1 MTETGL
7 DAESGSLRDR
17 FIAGM
22 GAAACTVNIV
32 TTDGA
37 AGRAGVTVSAMAS
50 VSADGQHPTLLVCI
64 HHLSPAARA
73 IIENAVFCVNVLRAD
88 QSHISDSFA
97 GRLHAFANDKFA
109 CTDWTSTE
117 SGCLRVDDALV
128 AFDCRVTSSEQI
140 GTHHVFIGAVTG
152 VHGSRQGSP
161 LIYSNRTYAKP
172 QPLAVS

>member
-1 MTETGL
+1 MSETASAAAADG
-7 DAESGSLRDR
+7 LRDR

-22 GAAACTVNIV
+22 GTAACTVNIV
-32 TTDGA
+32 TTDGV

-64 HHLSPAARA
+64 HHLSSAARA
-73 IIENAVFCVNVLRAD
+73 IIENKVFCVNVLRAD

-97 GRLHAFANDKFA
+97 GRLSTFANDKFA

-128 AFDCRVTSSEQI
+128 AFDCRVASSEQI
-140 GTHHVFIGAVTG
+140 GTHYVFIGAVTN
-152 VHGSRQGSP
+152 VHGSRKGQP
-161 LIYSNRTYAKP
+161 LIYSNRAYAKP
-172 QPLAVS
+172 QPLAIP